1 MIVVGIM
8 FFTLGTEISMTPMGE
23 RTGAAMTRS
32 RRLWLVVLLSF
43 ILGFI
48 ITISEPD
55 LQVLAQQVPSIPNRT
70 LILCVAAGVGFFLV
84 VALLRMLFGIPLPH
98 MLVGFYAI
106 VFLLVPLVPKSFLAV
121 AFDSG
126 GVTTGPMTVPF
137 IMALGV
143 GISATRNDRHAADD
157 SFGLV
162 ALCSIGP
169 ILAVMVL
176 GMIYRPQ
183 ESAYTVPFLPEVG
196 NSAQLG
202 QMFWHAIPTYLGEIA
217 LSLAPIILFFGIL
230 QAVTLRLPWRNL
242 RKIAVGLVYT
252 YVGLVLYYGSVVLWV
267 LVLFRMFSRN
277 LYKRQAE
284 NQKWLQAR
292 SRRRG
297 AASAAKARRADTE
310 HKYFTCKRCKTICR
324 VPVGK
329 GKVIIT
335 CPKCGAE
342 IHGKT

>member
-1 MIVVGIM
+1 MKLTKK
-8 FFTLGTEISMTPMGE
+8 F
-23 RTGAAMTRS
+23 
-32 RRLWLVVLLSF
+32 LS
-43 ILGFI
+43 
-48 ITISEPD
+48 
-55 LQVLAQQVPSIPNRT
+55 
-70 LILCVAAGVGFFLV
+70 
-84 VALLRMLFGIPLPH
+84 ALL
-98 MLVGFYAI
+98 VC
-106 VFLLVPLVPKSFLAV
+106 
-121 AFDSG
+121 
-126 GVTTGPMTVPF
+126 
-137 IMALGV
+137 
-143 GISATRNDRHAADD
+143 AA
-157 SFGLV
+157 
-162 ALCSIGP
+162 
-169 ILAVMVL
+169 
-176 GMIYRPQ
+176 
-183 ESAYTVPFLPEVG
+183 
-196 NSAQLG
+196 
-202 QMFWHAIPTYLGEIA
+202 
-217 LSLAPIILFFGIL
+217 
-230 QAVTLRLPWRNL
+230 AVTLLCA
-242 RKIAVGLVYT
+242 AVGATAAPVTAETPAQKQAVLDTINAVRQQNGLA

>member
-1 MIVVGIM
+1 MQ
-8 FFTLGTEISMTPMGE
+8 FFA
-23 RTGAAMTRS
+23 RVRDAMARFMYG
-32 RRLWLVVLLSF
+32 RNGVDQLNIAMLWV
-43 ILGFI
+43 
-48 ITISEPD
+48 
-55 LQVLAQQVPSIPNRT
+55 
-70 LILCVAAGVGFFLV
+70 
-84 VALLRMLFGIPLPH
+84 
-98 MLVGFYAI
+98 
-106 VFLLVPLVPKSFLAV
+106 
-121 AFDSG
+121 
-126 GVTTGPMTVPF
+126 
-137 IMALGV
+137 
-143 GISATRNDRHAADD
+143 
-157 SFGLV
+157 
-162 ALCSIGP
+162 SIGADL
-169 ILAVMVL
+169 LA
-176 GMIYRPQ
+176 
-183 ESAYTVPFLPEVG
+183 
-196 NSAQLG
+196 
-202 QMFWHAIPTYLGEIA
+202 
-217 LSLAPIILFFGIL
+217 
-230 QAVTLRLPWRNL
+230 
-242 RKIAVGLVYT
+242 